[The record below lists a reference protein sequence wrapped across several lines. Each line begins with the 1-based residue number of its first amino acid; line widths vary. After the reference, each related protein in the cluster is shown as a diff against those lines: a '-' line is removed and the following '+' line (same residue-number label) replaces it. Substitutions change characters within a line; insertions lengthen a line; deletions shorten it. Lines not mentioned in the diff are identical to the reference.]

1 MINKTA
7 LQNPAFLA
15 RIRAA
20 AIQAVRLA
28 HIERKPVGVAMV
40 YNRNGA
46 PSIRAAWHMAAKQL
60 EFFDCSD
67 RDVTDAVL
75 QALRAQH
82 KTRVLHY
89 LALAERASRQALPL
103 VTVEYD
109 SGPLEGL
116 PLHIRPR
123 FELVRGAA

>member
-1 MINKTA
+1 MITKTN
-7 LQNPAFLA
+7 LQNPAFVA

-20 AIQAVRLA
+20 AVQAVRLA
-28 HIERKPVGVAMV
+28 HIERKPVGVAMA

-67 RDVTDAVL
+67 RDVTATVL
-75 QALRAQH
+75 QALRAH
-82 KTRVLHY
+82 RKTRVSHY
-89 LALAERASRQALPL
+89 LALAEEASRQALPL
-103 VTVEYD
+103 ITIEYD

-123 FELVRGAA
+123 LELVRGAA